1 MAALLADGGE
11 LTVVRRLVNFVY
23 GYWDVTWPEDFEPPE
38 LEPGLRLGYVGRLG
52 EADPGLS
59 ARRFV
64 REDVQIVATDSQV
77 DPPELGV
84 SNVEEIFDTTVRRAS
99 GDVFFERDITGQGLG
114 LLEPLVDFRMGS
126 LVPVRLWGRVL
137 EDQMVTAID
146 QVSSPAE
153 PVGWRVH
160 IGGQIRG
167 DAVERARQNRE
178 LVRAIAQERRER
190 AKETGEAISTART
203 AAATATTAYSFAVNS
218 RDQASQAVLEARQA
232 TEVAAQ
238 ADLTS
243 EEGKQTAIQ
252 ALTTA
257 ASANTTAIQANS
269 TAITANSNSL
279 QALNRA
285 QAADE
290 EFKRQQLQ
298 INDQQRQINANQLW
312 VNSMVARP
320 LGAAAG
326 YSDEDDYARLV
337 VTSTNVEFASKKR
350 WHGRVYLLVSFEAL
364 NNYTK
369 VYAEPVYNGRPSFS
383 MSSQA
388 FQGVRDVFCMY
399 KVFGEY

>member
-1 MAALLADGGE
+1 MALPIIEVSGGE
-11 LTVVRRLVNFVY
+11 LTALRTLAAATWGSY
-23 GYWDVTWPEDFEPPE
+23 DVAWPEDNAPDPIEQE
-38 LEPGLRLGYVGRLG
+38 GRRDGYVSMLPVAQQRRVGG
-52 EADPGLS
+52 FC
-59 ARRFV
+59 RRFV
-64 REDVQIVATDSQV
+64 RADLT
-77 DPPELGV
+77 V
-84 SNVEEIFDTTVRRAS
+84 SAKDGFSTVEEDLDLAAERTQ
-99 GDVFFERDITGQGLG
+99 GEVFFERDLTQTELG
-114 LLEPLVDFRMGS
+114 R
-126 LVPVRLWGRVL
+126 LVPGKHFDVGDRLRVRVRGHVLSLPVTSIRTEVTQANPVGVITHVGGQVVSDDDARRAANDDLERVL
-137 EDQMVTAID
+137 
-146 QVSSPAE
+146 
-153 PVGWRVH
+153 R
-160 IGGQIRG
+160 
-167 DAVERARQNRE
+167 
-178 LVRAIAQERRER
+178 QERRER

-218 RDQASQAVLEARQA
+218 RDQAGQAVLEARQA

-269 TAITANSNSL
+269 TAITANSNSV

-290 EFKRQQLQ
+290 EFKKQQVQ

-369 VYAEPVYNGRPSFS
+369 VYAEPIRSDRPSFS